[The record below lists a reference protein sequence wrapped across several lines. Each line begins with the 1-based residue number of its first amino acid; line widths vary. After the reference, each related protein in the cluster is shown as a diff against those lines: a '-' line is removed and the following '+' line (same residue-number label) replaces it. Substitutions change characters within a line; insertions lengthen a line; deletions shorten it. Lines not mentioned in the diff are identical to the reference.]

1 MGCRNPENKRLQY
14 KFYPVS
20 QEKKVIRLWN
30 ITWETFFLKNHAQD
44 VVDKLFSY
52 PFLKNQKSA
61 SSWIDSL
68 KFYTVRF
75 YCMAGWGLSK
85 YIETKLQTICFYLI
99 LSFFKKNKRGLGT
112 SLPAAFFHDFW
123 RNLFPVLNSIN
134 RQNFTVWLSLF
145 LKILG
150 NMCIVI
156 LCQPGCDV
164 KFKLNFY
171 FQSRRFFC
179 MTKKSRQKLEYLQH
193 KKSF

>member
-1 MGCRNPENKRLQY
+1 MRNIFL
-14 KFYPVS
+14 
-20 QEKKVIRLWN
+20 EKSCTRCGGQTIL
-30 ITWETFFLKNHAQD
+30 IH
-44 VVDKLFSY
+44 FS
-52 PFLKNQKSA
+52 KNQNSA

-68 KFYTVRF
+68 KFYTVCF
-75 YCMAGWGLSK
+75 YCMAGRGLSK